1 MVTPSQSHSPGGRQE
16 ACGTL
21 VRGQQG
27 VGLGKS
33 RDSLDAVHILTGLVS
48 LAPPVNSSP
57 PVLTGAHRGG
67 IEM

>member
-1 MVTPSQSHSPGGRQE
+1 M
-16 ACGTL
+16 
-21 VRGQQG
+21 RGQQG

-33 RDSLDAVHILTGLVS
+33 RDSPDAVHILTGLVS

-57 PVLTGAHRGG
+57 HVLTGAHRGG